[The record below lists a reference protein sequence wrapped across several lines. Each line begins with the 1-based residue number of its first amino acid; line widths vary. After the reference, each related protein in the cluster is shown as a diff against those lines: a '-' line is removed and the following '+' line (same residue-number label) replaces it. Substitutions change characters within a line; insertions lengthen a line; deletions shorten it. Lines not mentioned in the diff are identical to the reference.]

1 MKILIADDSAI
12 SRCLVQKTLECGGY
26 EVLAVENGRSA
37 VECLSSADGPR
48 LALLD
53 WVMPEL
59 DGLSVCRQIRSLSNH
74 PYIYMILL
82 TSNVSKEDMVRGF
95 EAGVDDY
102 LTKPCDPEELK
113 ARLRAGQRILRLQ
126 DKLIQDAR
134 QDPLTRLPNRAF
146 FLDQLVGC
154 VKRAKRLPDYI
165 FAVLFV
171 DIDGFKDVNDS
182 LGHFAG
188 DQLLVQIAERLL
200 SSVRREDVVSCS
212 ADSNGEVR
220 QPGEDTLARM
230 GGDEFTILLVD
241 IRDASDGIRVAERI
255 QQKLEAPFLIS
266 GQEVSITAS
275 IGIALSA
282 TGYSTAEGI
291 LRDADTAM
299 YRAKALGKSRYEIC
313 DPAMHARAMSRLKLE
328 TDLRRAMDSE
338 EFRVH
343 YQPIVSLRDCR
354 IIGFE
359 ALLRWQRPGFGLVM
373 PREFVPVAE
382 ETGLILIS
390 GLWVLH
396 EACRQMRA
404 WNLQFPSDPAFTVA
418 VNISGK
424 QFAQPD
430 LVSEVDRILRETC
443 LDPHCLKL
451 ELTESVTMREVE
463 RAARIFGE
471 LKTLGVRLSMDDF
484 GTGYSSLSYLRRF
497 PLDTL
502 KIDRSFVSEMEDTSE
517 SRAIVQMILSLGR
530 SLGMEMVAEG
540 VETAE
545 QVSLLR
551 SLGCEYAQG
560 YFFSKPTDQEGMAE
574 VLLKSRGCAYRLQQQ
589 TVLR

>member
-1 MKILIADDSAI
+1 
-12 SRCLVQKTLECGGY
+12 
-26 EVLAVENGRSA
+26 
-37 VECLSSADGPR
+37 
-48 LALLD
+48 
-53 WVMPEL
+53 
-59 DGLSVCRQIRSLSNH
+59 
-74 PYIYMILL
+74 
-82 TSNVSKEDMVRGF
+82 
-95 EAGVDDY
+95 
-102 LTKPCDPEELK
+102 
-113 ARLRAGQRILRLQ
+113 
-126 DKLIQDAR
+126 
-134 QDPLTRLPNRAF
+134 
-146 FLDQLVGC
+146 
-154 VKRAKRLPDYI
+154 
-165 FAVLFV
+165 
-171 DIDGFKDVNDS
+171 
-182 LGHFAG
+182 
-188 DQLLVQIAERLL
+188 
-200 SSVRREDVVSCS
+200 
-212 ADSNGEVR
+212 
-220 QPGEDTLARM
+220 M

-255 QQKLEAPFLIS
+255 QQKLASPFLIS

-282 TGYSTAEGI
+282 TGYSTAEDI

-299 YRAKALGKSRYEIC
+299 YRAKALGKARYEIC
-313 DPAMHARAMSRLKLE
+313 DPAMHTRAVSRLKLE
-328 TDLRRAMDSE
+328 TDLRCAMDRE

-343 YQPIVSLRDCR
+343 YQPVVSLRDCR

-373 PREFVPVAE
+373 PAEFVPVAE
-382 ETGLILIS
+382 ETGLILFS
-390 GLWVLH
+390 GLWVLR

-430 LVSEVDRILRETC
+430 LVSQVGHILREAC

-451 ELTESVTMREVE
+451 ELTESVTMRDVE
-463 RAARIFGE
+463 RAARILGE

-484 GTGYSSLSYLRRF
+484 GTGYSSLSHLRRF

-502 KIDRSFVSEMEDTSE
+502 KIDRSFVSEMENSSE
-517 SRAIVQMILSLGR
+517 SRAIVQMIMSLGS

-545 QVSLLR
+545 QASLLE

-560 YFFSKPTDQEGMAE
+560 YFFSKPIDQKGMAE
-574 VLLKSRGCAYRLQQQ
+574 VLLKSSGNAYRLPQQS
-589 TVLR
+589 VLRQNVISQ

>member
-1 MKILIADDSAI
+1 MKILIADDDAI
-12 SRCLVQKTLECGGY
+12 SRCLVQKTLEREGY

-37 VECLSSADGPR
+37 AECLSSADGPR

-59 DGLSVCRQIRSLSNH
+59 DGLSVCRQIRSRSNH

-82 TSNVSKEDMVRGF
+82 TSKESREDMVKGF
-95 EAGVDDY
+95 EAGADDY
-102 LTKPCDPEELK
+102 LTKPCNPEELK

-134 QDPLTRLPNRAF
+134 QDSLTRLPNRAF
-146 FLDQLVGC
+146 FLDQLAGC
-154 VKRAKRLPDYI
+154 VKRAKRRPDYI

-171 DIDGFKDVNDS
+171 DIDGFKTINDS

-188 DQLLVQIAERLL
+188 DQLIVQIAERLV
-200 SSVRREDVVSCS
+200 SSVRREDIVSCS
-212 ADSNGEVR
+212 ADVKGQVR
-220 QPGEDTLARM
+220 QSGEDTLARM

-241 IRDASDGIRVAERI
+241 IRDVSDGIRVAERI
-255 QQKLEAPFLIS
+255 QQKLASPFLIG

-282 TGYSTAEGI
+282 TGYSTGEDI

-313 DPAMHARAMSRLKLE
+313 DPAMHARAVSRLKLE
-328 TDLRRAMDSE
+328 TDLRRAMDRE

-343 YQPIVSLRDCR
+343 YQPIVSLPDCR

-373 PREFVPVAE
+373 PGEFVPVAE
-382 ETGLILIS
+382 ETGLILFA
-390 GLWVLH
+390 GLWVLR

-404 WNLQFPSDPAFTVA
+404 WNVQFPSDPGFTVA

-430 LVSEVDRILRETC
+430 LVSQVGHILREAR
-443 LDPHCLKL
+443 LDPHYLKL
-451 ELTESVTMREVE
+451 ELTESVTMRDVE
-463 RAARIFGE
+463 RAARILGE

-484 GTGYSSLSYLRRF
+484 GTGYSSLSYMRRF
-497 PLDTL
+497 QLDTL
-502 KIDRSFVSEMEDTSE
+502 KIDRSFVSEMENSGE
-517 SRAIVQMILSLGR
+517 SRAIVQMIMSLGH
-530 SLGMEMVAEG
+530 SLGMKMVAEG
-540 VETAE
+540 VETAK
-545 QVSLLR
+545 QVSLLK

-560 YFFSKPTDQEGMAE
+560 YFFSKPIDQEGMVE
-574 VLLKSRGCAYRLQQQ
+574 VLLESRGSAYRLPQ
-589 TVLR
+589 